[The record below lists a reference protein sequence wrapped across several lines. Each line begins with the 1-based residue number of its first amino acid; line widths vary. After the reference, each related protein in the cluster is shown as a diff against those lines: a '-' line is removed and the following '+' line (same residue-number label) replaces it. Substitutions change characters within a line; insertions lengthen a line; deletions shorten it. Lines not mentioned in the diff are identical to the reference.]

1 VKEFAMS
8 DDISRIIVEHHQTLT
23 RLFQLYINRVGLS
36 DQVTPDDLLNDV
48 AVVAM
53 SKADE
58 WVHIHSPLAW
68 LIGIGINQ
76 LRKRREKLA
85 KQRQREPFVRD
96 IYHHV
101 EGTMTDGELFDLIN
115 LLTGP
120 DPAQTVETKTLVTS
134 WLALLEPEEQ
144 HILEL
149 AIVYELDGKMLGR
162 ELGCSPG
169 TARMRLHRAL
179 KRLRAMIGETTHD

>member
-1 VKEFAMS
+1 MP

-23 RLFQLYINRVGLS
+23 RLFHLYISRAGLS
-36 DQVTPDDLLNDV
+36 DQVSPDELLNDV
-48 AVVAM
+48 TVVAM
-53 SKADE
+53 SKSDE
-58 WVHIHSPLAW
+58 WPHIHNPLAW
-68 LIGIGINQ
+68 LIGIGINR
-76 LRKRREKLA
+76 LRKIRDTLA

-96 IYHHV
+96 IYHNV
-101 EGTMTDGELFDLIN
+101 ENAMSDGELFDLIN

-120 DPAQTVETKTLVTS
+120 DPAQTIETRTLVSS

-144 HILEL
+144 QILEL
-149 AIVYELDGKMLGR
+149 AIVFELNGNMLAK

-179 KRLRAMIGETTHD
+179 KRLRALIGETTHD